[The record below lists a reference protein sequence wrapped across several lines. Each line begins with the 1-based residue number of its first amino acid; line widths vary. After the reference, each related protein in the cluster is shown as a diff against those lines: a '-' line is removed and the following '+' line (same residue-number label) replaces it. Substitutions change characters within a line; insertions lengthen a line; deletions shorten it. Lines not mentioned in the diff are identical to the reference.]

1 MNRYY
6 WFGWKF
12 CSFRKTVEVEQ
23 YIHTTSKSGKTKKL
37 EKGVSLGVRVR
48 KRKLE
53 KLQKLGKESGESWSE
68 KTKMKKNNFNY
79 DTLI

>member
-1 MNRYY
+1 M
-6 WFGWKF
+6 
-12 CSFRKTVEVEQ
+12 EQ
-23 YIHTTSKSGKTKKL
+23 YIHTTSKSGKTKNL

-53 KLQKLGKESGESWSE
+53 KLQKLGKESGESCSE